1 MLSLEFSF
9 NSLLVRLREKTYRSE
24 GKQFQD
30 SLSREHE
37 GEYCVEYVKNF
48 PIHLRLTIELITKE

>member
-1 MLSLEFSF
+1 MLHA
-9 NSLLVRLREKTYRSE
+9 KTYRSE

-48 PIHLRLTIELITKE
+48 PIHFRLTIELIKKE